1 MNHELIIQTE
11 NIGKTY
17 QMGTNSVQALKGVNL
32 NLKRGAFAALVG
44 PSGGGKSTLLNICG
58 LIDSCD
64 EGQLLFNGE
73 NLTHSCDKKLT
84 QIRREKV
91 GFVFQGFNL
100 VPVMSIF
107 DNIEYPL
114 ILADTPK
121 KERQKRV
128 NEMIAFVGLE
138 GLSSHLP
145 DQISGGQKQR
155 VAIARALIKKP
166 LLVIADEPTA
176 NLDTSTA
183 KSVIDL
189 MHGMC
194 ESEKSTF
201 IIATHDQRMASRCDT
216 QLELVDGVLQ

>member
-17 QMGTNSVQALKGVNL
+17 QMGANSVQALKGVNL

-100 VPVMSIF
+100 VPVRSIF
-107 DNIEYPL
+107 DNI
-114 ILADTPK
+114 
-121 KERQKRV
+121 
-128 NEMIAFVGLE
+128 
-138 GLSSHLP
+138 
-145 DQISGGQKQR
+145 
-155 VAIARALIKKP
+155 
-166 LLVIADEPTA
+166 
-176 NLDTSTA
+176 
-183 KSVIDL
+183 
-189 MHGMC
+189 
-194 ESEKSTF
+194 
-201 IIATHDQRMASRCDT
+201 
-216 QLELVDGVLQ
+216 